1 MTNLPYY
8 KQIDKLHLTMEDLT
22 KTTISKVRREKKKI
36 IIAKVSAPMI
46 EKNTTG

>member
-8 KQIDKLHLTMEDLT
+8 KQIDKLHLTMEDLA
-22 KTTISKVRREKKKI
+22 KTTISKFRREKKK

>member
-36 IIAKVSAPMI
+36 IAKVSAPMI